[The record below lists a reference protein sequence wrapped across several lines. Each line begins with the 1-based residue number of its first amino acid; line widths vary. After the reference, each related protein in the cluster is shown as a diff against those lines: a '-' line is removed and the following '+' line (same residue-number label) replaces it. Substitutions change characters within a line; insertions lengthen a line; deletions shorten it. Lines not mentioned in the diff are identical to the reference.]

1 MRANRW
7 NADNSQKCCWF
18 KKIME
23 ENRKG
28 QKNMVWF
35 GRRQNLKTGKFG
47 DTVLIMFAPYR
58 IFQTFWISDL
68 FEKCWP
74 PLSDQFQT
82 FLDLD
87 LFEKCWPPR
96 NNILKGLL
104 RHIYIEN
111 G

>member
-58 IFQTFWISDL
+58 IFQTFWISDI
-68 FEKCWP
+68 FEKCWSILDILEFENIFMAEDPP
-74 PLSDQFQT
+74 PLIWDIVPKFSWF
-82 FLDLD
+82 
-87 LFEKCWPPR
+87 
-96 NNILKGLL
+96 
-104 RHIYIEN
+104 
-111 G
+111 